1 MTSEHLKSS
10 CSIWYVYLIRT
21 RFDYL
26 YCGITTDVS
35 RRYLQHCQGSGAK
48 SLKGK
53 GPLTLEWFEAVG
65 KSRSTASKYEYRI
78 KKLSK
83 ALKEKLI
90 QKAVVLDELIDIE
103 ET

>member
-1 MTSEHLKSS
+1 MTSKQAKKSS
-10 CSIWYVYLIRT
+10 PIWYVYLIRT
-21 RFDYL
+21 RFNSL

-53 GPLTLEWFEAVG
+53 GPLSLEWFEAVG
-65 KSRSTASKYEYRI
+65 KSRSTASKYEYCI

-90 QKAVVLDELIDIE
+90 QKTVGLDELIDIE
-103 ET
+103 EI